1 MSLDREF
8 VAIDLETTGLSPRL
22 DRVIEVGAVRFRGH
36 EVIDRYE
43 ALVDPGMAIPLV
55 VQRLTGITDR
65 KVQGAASSEDAL
77 ARLKGFVGNAP
88 LVGHGAHF
96 DVAFLATGASDA
108 FELYDTLDLA
118 RILLPA
124 VPSHSLP
131 LLTRSM
137 KLAHPRAHRALADA
151 DAARQLFLTLG
162 ETARQLPA
170 ALLDEMLQLMAGWHH
185 PLRTFLA
192 AAREAGAGAAAISP
206 PVEPDAPRGQRPT
219 GPPPPFRSASLPDL
233 LGPDGPMAHA
243 HPDFELRE
251 GQQQMALA
259 VGQTFERGGR
269 LVVEAGPGTG
279 KSLAYLIPAV
289 LWARAHD
296 QRVLVSTNTITL
308 QEQLAQK
315 DIPALRRWLPMDFE
329 AALLKGRSHYLS
341 KRRWLKFLQTPTLQ
355 QDGRRAAEEMKFKL
369 RLLVWLGQTQVGD
382 RAEIRLGGPDEP
394 FWAQAASDPNDCLG
408 TRCPTYRTCFFWNS
422 RRAAN
427 SADLVI
433 TNHALLLADVDTG
446 GRVLPPY
453 EHLIVDEAHHLE
465 EAATHSLT
473 ARVGEVEFRAR
484 LQDALRWTAAVQ
496 GHGGTP
502 LASGLVEAAATVETL
517 WHEVFRAVAGFL
529 RAFENGIG
537 GEDRV
542 AFDATH
548 RQSPEFRPV
557 REAVEALAGPF
568 RALLIQLESPP
579 TQGDLALDAGISRAA
594 HELALHVGVLRARLE
609 VLQQAVLA
617 PLPERVYWAA
627 LDRRTA
633 RPLVQAAPLEVGTLL
648 QARAFDPKHAVV
660 LTSASLSLGQ
670 SFEFFKSRV
679 GLADRSV
686 EELTLPSP
694 FDYLSQAL
702 LCLPTDLHD
711 PNDPAFVSQVGQVV
725 SAVAA
730 ALEGRTLV
738 LFTSHSQLKEVYDSV
753 QDRLSAQ
760 GIGVLGQNLDGTRR
774 QVLQQFREHSRTVLL
789 GTSSFWEGIDLHSSR
804 TDDGSRTGGDALAC
818 VIIVRLPFKVPTDPI
833 QAARSATLADGFG
846 ALALPEA
853 VLRLKQGFG
862 RLIRRQSD
870 RGAVILLDNR
880 VANKTYGRHF
890 LDALPKAACFT
901 GACDELASTVQ
912 EWVRRPARLV
922 PR

>member
-1 MSLDREF
+1 MLDREL

-36 EVIDRYE
+36 RVLDRYQ

-55 VQRLTGITDR
+55 VQRLTGITDG
-65 KVQGAASSEDAL
+65 KVQGAVSAVEAL
-77 ARLKGFVGNAP
+77 ARLKDFAGNAP

-96 DVAFLATGASDA
+96 DIAFLAPSAQES
-108 FELYDTLDLA
+108 FQLYDTLDLA
-118 RILLPA
+118 RILLPT
-124 VPSHSLP
+124 VSSHSLP

-151 DAARQLFLTLG
+151 DAARQLFLRLW
-162 ETARQLPA
+162 EVARGLPA
-170 ALLDEMLQLMAGWHH
+170 SLLDEMLLLLASWHH

-192 AAREAGAGAAAISP
+192 AAREAGPGEAEVMAP
-206 PVEPDAPRGQRPT
+206 PAPDGVRRRLPARPA
-219 GPPPPFRSASLPDL
+219 PPFRSSALPEL
-233 LGPDGPMAHA
+233 LGPDGPMARA

-279 KSLAYLIPAV
+279 KSLAYLVPAV

-308 QEQLAQK
+308 QEQLAHK
-315 DIPALRRWLPMDFE
+315 DIPALRRWLPVDFE
-329 AALLKGRSHYLS
+329 AALLKGRNHYLS

-369 RLLVWLGQTQVGD
+369 RLLVWLAQTQVGD
-382 RAEIRLGGPDEP
+382 RSEIRLGGPDEP
-394 FWAQAASDPNDCLG
+394 FWARAASDPSDCLG
-408 TRCPTYRTCFFWNS
+408 TRCPTFRTCFFWNS
-422 RRAAN
+422 RRSAN

-433 TNHALLLADVDTG
+433 TNHALLLADADTG

-453 EHLIVDEAHHLE
+453 DHLIVDEAHHLE

-473 ARVGEVEFRAR
+473 ARVGELEFRTR
-484 LQDALRWTAAVQ
+484 LQEALRWTTARQ
-496 GHGGTP
+496 GDGGTAV
-502 LASGLVEAAATVETL
+502 ASSLTEAAGSVEAL
-517 WHEVFRAVAGFL
+517 WHEVFRAVGSLL
-529 RAFENGIG
+529 RALDNGAG
-537 GEDRV
+537 GETRV
-542 AFDATH
+542 ALDATN
-548 RQSPEFRPV
+548 RQLPEFRLV
-557 REAVEALAGPF
+557 REAVEALSSPC
-568 RALLIQLESPP
+568 RALLLQLESPP
-579 TQGDLALDAGISRAA
+579 TQGDLALDAGIARAA
-594 HELALHVGVLRARLE
+594 HELALHCGILRAQLAVLR
-609 VLQQAVLA
+609 QAVLE
-617 PLPERVYWAA
+617 PLSERVYWIAV
-627 LDRRTA
+627 DRRTT
-633 RPLVQAAPLEVGTLL
+633 RPLVQAAPLEVGSLL
-648 QARAFDPKHAVV
+648 QSRAFEPRHSVV

-670 SFEFFKSRV
+670 SFEFFKGRV
-679 GLADRSV
+679 GLTSGSV

-702 LCLPTDLHD
+702 LCLPTDLRD
-711 PNDPAFVSQVGQVV
+711 PNDPAFSSQVGHVV
-725 SAVAA
+725 SAVAT

-738 LFTSHSQLKEVYDSV
+738 LFTSHAQLKEVYDAV
-753 QDRLSAQ
+753 QDHLSAG

-774 QVLQQFREHSRTVLL
+774 QVLQQFLDHPRTVLL
-789 GTSSFWEGIDLHSSR
+789 GTSSFWEGIDLHPTGAEDPSR
-804 TDDGSRTGGDALAC
+804 GDGDALDC
-818 VIIVRLPFKVPTDPI
+818 VIIVRLPFRVPTDPV
-833 QAARSATLADGFG
+833 QAARSARLADGFG

-901 GACDELASTVQ
+901 GTCDELATTVQ
-912 EWVRRPARLV
+912 EWLRRPAGMM